1 MDPSLAA
8 PGGTCSNDAGA
19 AAHYQQHALPAPPPP
34 PSAALV
40 PAQPQQPRRP
50 TTTADLRDVHVS
62 IALMNDFLAIAAAN
76 TRRGIETCAIL
87 AGRLVAGDSLFAV
100 TTLIVPKQEGTTDTV
115 AALCE
120 EEIYEAQS
128 ERELYPLGWIH
139 THPTQTCFLSSVDVH
154 TQCGYQTMLDEAVA
168 VVMAP
173 TDARSRCGI
182 FRLSTP
188 GGLGLVQRCP
198 QRGFHAHPQT
208 PTAQPLYE
216 LCGHVYVNAAVRHE
230 VIDLR

>member
-1 MDPSLAA
+1 
-8 PGGTCSNDAGA
+8 
-19 AAHYQQHALPAPPPP
+19 
-34 PSAALV
+34 
-40 PAQPQQPRRP
+40 
-50 TTTADLRDVHVS
+50 
-62 IALMNDFLAIAAAN
+62 MNDFLALAAAN

-87 AGRLVAGDSLFAV
+87 AGRLVADDSLFAV
-100 TTLIVPKQEGTTDTV
+100 TTLIVPKQEGTSDTV
-115 AALCE
+115 SALCE

-128 ERELYPLGWIH
+128 ARDLYPLGWIH

-173 TDARSRCGI
+173 TDSRSRCGI

-198 QRGFHAHPQT
+198 QRGFHSHPPT
-208 PTAQPLYE
+208 ATAQPVYE
-216 LCGHVYVNAAVRHE
+216 LCGHVYVNASVRHE